1 MKNSKE
7 YFVAECKAHKES
19 VGYPFKSEFESGFD
33 FAMSQ
38 PKHIF
43 DGAAKAGEVRRY
55 DGELVVVV
63 IKSAKSCTSCI
74 FSDSVD
80 IRNCMYLTG
89 CDINNV
95 KYIKQ

>member
-7 YFVAECKAHKES
+7 YFDAECKAREES
-19 VGYPFKSEFESGFD
+19 IGYPFKSEFESGFD
-33 FAMSQ
+33 FATSQ

-43 DGAAKAGEVRRY
+43 DGVAKAGEVRRY

-74 FSDSVD
+74 FSDSVN